1 MVKNEFH
8 NTAVIDADFIIWI
21 ACNPNKVYEHGVAL
35 RKDGKF
41 IYTDKTVEEAKAT
54 CDLYMNDILHLVKA
68 DSYYLCLTSGVTFR
82 YNLDH
87 SYKANRLGMP
97 KPMWFKEVKQHMI
110 DQWGAFWFDGLEA
123 DDIVNVIK
131 NSLDN
136 SFIIAAD
143 KDILE
148 CIPGRHFDA
157 RRGKVQFMEIDKAQA
172 DLNFAISILTGDSV
186 DGIPNLIKG
195 MGPKTAED
203 AIRLRVDMNLISPLS
218 ATFNLFVQTLGERE
232 GIARFANQYGLL
244 KILETETQA
253 KAVCPEFYIPE
264 PQCFNCVEHVIS
276 KNFYDLWENQ

>member
-1 MVKNEFH
+1 MINEFH

-21 ACNPNKVYEHGVAL
+21 ACNGNKVYEHGVAL

-87 SYKANRLGMP
+87 SYKANRIGMP
-97 KPMWFKEVKQHMI
+97 KPLWFNEVKQHMI

-123 DDIVNVIK
+123 DDIVNIIK
-131 NSLDN
+131 NSLDS

-157 RRGKVQFMEIDKAQA
+157 RKGRVQFLEICKEQA
-172 DLNFAISILTGDSV
+172 DLNFAISVLTGDSV

-195 MGPKTAED
+195 MGPKNAAAGI
-203 AIRLRVDMNLISPLS
+203 AIRKELQFVPPLV
-218 ATFNLFVQTLGERE
+218 AAFQMFTYHLGERE
-232 GIARFANQYGLL
+232 GIIRFANQYSLL
-244 KILETETQA
+244 KILETEEQA
-253 KAVCPEFYIPE
+253 KTVCPGFFIPE

-276 KNFYDLWENQ
+276 KNFYDLWEMM